1 MIVLKSF
8 NSLLGIFYGLVSS
21 NARNTRELSYTKNK
35 MTKYPNLSSRENS
48 SNILKVFAIVFLLH
62 KVAPIVQE
70 ITYLERKMKVK
81 NLSLT
86 SLNRFFQEGT
96 RYPFHF
102 LRCCLTPGKRK
113 AAPKMFPFVYKCN
126 YTKCGRRAFVYFVQM
141 SEK

>member
-35 MTKYPNLSSRENS
+35 MTKYPNLSSRENR
-48 SNILKVFAIVFLLH
+48 SNTLKVFAIVFLLH

-70 ITYLERKMKVK
+70 ITYLGRKMKVK
-81 NLSLT
+81 KLSLT

-96 RYPFHF
+96 RYPLHF
-102 LRCCLTPGKRK
+102 LRCCPTPGKRK
-113 AAPKMFPFVYKCN
+113 AAPKNVSLCI
-126 YTKCGRRAFVYFVQM
+126 
-141 SEK
+141 